1 MRPSVVRRPSP
12 DAWTALLLA
21 AAGVAVRL
29 SAVRAFPAAPK
40 FDSQALIAFGRVFHD
55 RGLFPDSY
63 YWSHFNPGLP
73 MILSILDGPF
83 ARDIAAAAR
92 TATAAATGLLGV
104 LPFLIWRPVLA
115 YRWRLL
121 AGLLLTLWPG
131 QVLFSGIVTQDNWVL
146 LPGVAL
152 CALAARTLRDE
163 TDTGRPGLATLLFL
177 TAVAIRQ
184 EMLVVLCLP
193 WLASAAGRSRS
204 PRRVTTNLALAAAL
218 SGIGILAL
226 CEQRY
231 LATGRFTIATE
242 HGGLA
247 LLGSVVPGSFANGWI
262 NPRDYVA
269 AVEPSLLGDPIRYR
283 TDAYR
288 LSFAEIRRHP
298 LFQAIRAAAQL
309 PHLAL
314 VSEAANLDWSMT
326 LRGALPPELQ
336 AAGEAFRRRWDLRLK
351 VELGLIQ
358 GLALAALLVGFWRR
372 DRAILVIAA
381 AAFLKVAVH
390 LVLAPVPRLILPA
403 IGFELLTIPL
413 GASLLSE
420 PASVLPRRLVALAA
434 IVFAVP
440 ILLLLLVPP
449 LEAAVMRFRQE
460 VPRVG
465 DFTLAIDGGG
475 SITCTLDSGKLVC
488 LDPGEARLETP
499 DSDPPPGDTAR
510 VVCRI
515 PSLAA
520 EESLTLRLED
530 TYATGGLARRMVA
543 RVFADGR
550 PIFRHDMADAPGR
563 GWLDV
568 PLLAPGRPAP
578 SSVTIEEVALR
589 PEPGASWGA
598 SAPLG
603 FAFRR

>member
-1 MRPSVVRRPSP
+1 VRPSVVRRSSP

-21 AAGVAVRL
+21 AGGVAVRVA
-29 SAVRAFPAAPK
+29 AVRAFPAAPK

-55 RGLFPDSY
+55 RGLFPDSF

-73 MILSILDGPF
+73 MILALLDGPF
-83 ARDIAAAAR
+83 ARHIAEAAR

-121 AGLLLTLWPG
+121 AGLLLTFWPG

-163 TDTGRPGLATLLFL
+163 TDTGRLALATLLFL
-177 TAVAIRQ
+177 AAVAIRQ
-184 EMLVVLCLP
+184 EMLIVLFLP

-204 PRRVTTNLALAAAL
+204 RRRVLTNLTLASVL

-247 LLGSVVPGSFANGWI
+247 LLGSVVPGSFTNGWL

-298 LFQAIRAAAQL
+298 LFQGIRAAAQL

-326 LRGALPPELQ
+326 LRGALPPQLQ
-336 AAGEAFRRRWDLRLK
+336 ARGEAFRRRWDLRLK
-351 VELGLIQ
+351 LELGFIQ

-381 AAFLKVAVH
+381 AAFLKVAIH

-403 IGFELLTIPL
+403 IAFELLTIPL
-413 GASLLSE
+413 AASLVAAPGGVS
-420 PASVLPRRLVALAA
+420 PRRRAALAVIA
-434 IVFAVP
+434 GAVP
-440 ILLLLLVPP
+440 VLLLFLVPP
-449 LEAAVMRFRQE
+449 LEASVMRFRQE
-460 VPRVG
+460 VPRVTE
-465 DFTLAIDGGG
+465 FTLAIAGGG
-475 SITCTLDSGKLVC
+475 SAACTLESGKLVC

-499 DSDPPPGDTAR
+499 DADPPPGDTAR
-510 VVCRI
+510 VVCRL
-515 PSLAA
+515 PPLVDG
-520 EESLTLRLED
+520 ESLTLRLED
-530 TYATGGLARRMVA
+530 TYAAGGFPERMIA
-543 RVFADGR
+543 RVSADGR
-550 PIFRHDMADAPGR
+550 AIFHHDLAASPGR
-563 GWLDV
+563 GWIDV
-568 PLLAPGRPAP
+568 PLAGPGRPAP
-578 SSVTIEEVALR
+578 SSVSIEEVALR